1 LKNIPLKIYHP
12 SYKATLLKG
21 SPLIKTHFT
30 WTKIVKY
37 YKIVLLKVVSYHWIQ
52 WWSPMRQGVIACFV
66 DIGDHH
72 CIQWYETRGDYLF
85 CWYWW
90 PSIKMTTTYD
100 FGNAGPGFVHAHIF
114 YVRLLSWNW
123 CPSSL
128 SDSACRTSRLRIAMF
143 YWEKK
148 YYFDRCLPMGCRTSK
163 ESVIQKLKLF
173 IQLCEKKQYYLHN
186 LEVRQAESER
196 LDGHQFQLSNRT

>member
-1 LKNIPLKIYHP
+1 MPASSMKHFL
-12 SYKATLLKG
+12 
-21 SPLIKTHFT
+21 LIK
-30 WTKIVKY
+30 KI
-37 YKIVLLKVVSYHWIQ
+37 KIKRIMKRKFKQ
-52 WWSPMRQGVIACFV
+52 WWSTNPPISTKQTITSH
-66 DIGDHH
+66 IKP
-72 CIQWYETRGDYLF
+72 LN
-85 CWYWW
+85 
-90 PSIKMTTTYD
+90 IKMTTTYD

-173 IQLCEKKQYYLHN
+173 IQLCEKKQYYLH
-186 LEVRQAESER
+186 E
-196 LDGHQFQLSNRT
+196 

>member
-1 LKNIPLKIYHP
+1 
-12 SYKATLLKG
+12 
-21 SPLIKTHFT
+21 
-30 WTKIVKY
+30 
-37 YKIVLLKVVSYHWIQ
+37 
-52 WWSPMRQGVIACFV
+52 
-66 DIGDHH
+66 
-72 CIQWYETRGDYLF
+72 
-85 CWYWW
+85 
-90 PSIKMTTTYD
+90 MTTTYD

-173 IQLCEKKQYYLHN
+173 IQLCEKKTVL
-186 LEVRQAESER
+186 LTRIIKFVGITWDVLAEKLKTIFWIFILKYE
-196 LDGHQFQLSNRT
+196 HFYIMMTEFVLSNCNK